1 MAVPPLNG
9 QAYAG
14 AQASNGQQPAS
25 NGSSM
30 AQFHGNPMP
39 SIPAGSGANP
49 QQLAAMMQQQQQQQQ
64 QAMSPSAM
72 PPRGNSIGLG
82 AGSPGF
88 AGSPAAAGSGDTA
101 APTMTMQQ
109 QQQAQFVQMAF
120 PAGLDREKLA
130 ALSQVSRL
138 EPCTMMRSS
147 AAIC

>member
-1 MAVPPLNG
+1 
-9 QAYAG
+9 
-14 AQASNGQQPAS
+14 
-25 NGSSM
+25 M

-88 AGSPAAAGSGDTA
+88 AGSSAAAGSGDTA